1 MLLPRSTRM
10 SSHGPAAVGDL
21 VVMGGVGLLQS
32 EYSGRDTVVLLVGA
46 AAVSD
51 VVLRRALLA

>member
-1 MLLPRSTRM
+1 M